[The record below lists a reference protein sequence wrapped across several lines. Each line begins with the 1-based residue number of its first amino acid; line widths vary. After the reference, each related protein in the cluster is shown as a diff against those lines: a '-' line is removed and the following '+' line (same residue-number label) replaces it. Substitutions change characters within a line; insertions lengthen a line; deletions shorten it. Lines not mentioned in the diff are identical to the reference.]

1 MQIAPRLVCT
11 SPNPCALQALRP
23 ASPASAIRPRL
34 TRGWQER
41 PLPPP
46 HRAPR
51 EGTTS
56 EYYQSLC
63 CASARSRPVSL
74 RGIPLVSP
82 CYPPKI
88 RSPESTDWVIILS
101 AGQKHRNSN
110 RKQRGRG
117 DRHRRRHRSTPSS
130 PLAPALPPRHP
141 PARPPVIARS
151 FAWPLHASDN
161 CRYLN
166 HSRSLVHV
174 PDVAIRY
181 RFAIDHIAV
190 HFRPPPGQKREQP
203 GQRVSAHMRRHGQT
217 GGGVRTPVLDQFPS
231 LEREAR
237 RLGRRPATFDVHCY
251 RCLAC

>member
-88 RSPESTDWVIILS
+88 RSPESTDWVIFLS
-101 AGQKHRNSN
+101 ASQKHRNSN

-117 DRHRRRHRSTPSS
+117 DRHRRRHRSSPSS
-130 PLAPALPPRHP
+130 HHHHSIRP
-141 PARPPVIARS
+141 PARRS
-151 FAWPLHASDN
+151 SA
-161 CRYLN
+161 
-166 HSRSLVHV
+166 
-174 PDVAIRY
+174 RY
-181 RFAIDHIAV
+181 R
-190 HFRPPPGQKREQP
+190 PL
-203 GQRVSAHMRRHGQT
+203 RRHANNCTLNNGLKRWIKAASAFISQ
-217 GGGVRTPVLDQFPS
+217 
-231 LEREAR
+231 
-237 RLGRRPATFDVHCY
+237 
-251 RCLAC
+251 

>member
-117 DRHRRRHRSTPSS
+117 DRHRRRHRSTTSS
-130 PLAPALPPRHP
+130 PIALAL
-141 PARPPVIARS
+141 RPPTARS
-151 FAWPLHASDN
+151 LA
-161 CRYLN
+161 
-166 HSRSLVHV
+166 VHV
-174 PDVAIRY
+174 RH
-181 RFAIDHIAV
+181 FAVHHIAV
-190 HFRPPPGQKREQP
+190 HFRPAPGQQREQP
-203 GQRVSAHMRRHGQT
+203 G
-217 GGGVRTPVLDQFPS
+217 
-231 LEREAR
+231 
-237 RLGRRPATFDVHCY
+237 
-251 RCLAC
+251 

>member
-63 CASARSRPVSL
+63 FASARSRPVSL

-117 DRHRRRHRSTPSS
+117 DRHRRRHRSTTSS
-130 PLAPALPPRHP
+130 PIALALRPRHP

-151 FAWPLHASDN
+151 FAWPRHASDN

-174 PDVAIRY
+174 PDDAIRY
-181 RFAIDHIAV
+181 RFAIDHHAGHV
-190 HFRPPPGQKREQP
+190 RCPLLTLPGVLRWLRPRRVRSNDPFRLPD
-203 GQRVSAHMRRHGQT
+203 HG
-217 GGGVRTPVLDQFPS
+217 
-231 LEREAR
+231 R
-237 RLGRRPATFDVHCY
+237 RLPDASGGIVRGIRVHSWDLW
-251 RCLAC
+251 RMD